1 MSFGDKRLFFLST
14 IRPQDLI
21 SKEEQSSDGKISS
34 RSAYLARPSN
44 ISIFGLVDAAREVMC
59 RVAIPKIINL
69 KQMSIFVEF
78 TIS

>member
-21 SKEEQSSDGKISS
+21 SKEEQSSDGKISN

-44 ISIFGLVDAAREVMC
+44 ISIFGLVDAEREVMC
-59 RVAIPKIINL
+59 RVAIP
-69 KQMSIFVEF
+69 
-78 TIS
+78 